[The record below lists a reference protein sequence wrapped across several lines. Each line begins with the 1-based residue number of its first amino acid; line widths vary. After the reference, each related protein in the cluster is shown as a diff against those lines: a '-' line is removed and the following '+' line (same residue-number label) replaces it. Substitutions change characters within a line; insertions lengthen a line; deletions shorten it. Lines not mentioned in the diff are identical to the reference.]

1 MSINNLVKT
10 FLPWAKLVF
19 DSKIKSNEIGLLCP
33 CGIGD
38 TYFACALAKEVSQA
52 NQGSSV
58 VAIVKKSHSDIPD
71 LFKDSIVRKVT
82 FDNRQL
88 INSAMLCH
96 NLEPGKVYF
105 AHPSVRFSDRRLS
118 IIGYKNLHLLDLYKF
133 AFNLNR
139 EAKLSKPIIPQDVVL
154 SARQRLNKYGLP
166 AGKTVILAP
175 DSNSTPNFHETSVD
189 TFWYDLSEQLIARGY
204 TVVALTNKS
213 SDFLPKISRIDFP
226 LIEAIPFS
234 ELCGLVIAA
243 RSGLC
248 DLLATAK
255 TKLTILYPDQ
265 KWYSGT
271 VYSCSSLQ
279 LVGMSKSVKEIVVN
293 ESFPPQEII
302 EQIIDYSF
310 QDDHTLV
317 T

>member
-10 FLPWAKLVF
+10 FLPWAKVVF

-38 TYFACALAKEVSQA
+38 TYFACALAQEVSKA

-82 FDNRQL
+82 FDNRQI
-88 INSAMLCH
+88 INSATLCS
-96 NLEPGKVYF
+96 NLERGRVYF
-105 AHPSVRFSDRRLS
+105 AHPSVRFSDRKLS
-118 IIGYKNLHLLDLYKF
+118 IIGYKDLNLLDLYKF
-133 AFNLNR
+133 AFNLNY
-139 EAKLSKPIIPQDVVL
+139 EATPSKPVIPQDAFL
-154 SARQRLNKYGLP
+154 SAQQRLHNYGLP
-166 AGKTVILAP
+166 YGKTVILAP
-175 DSNSTPNFHETSVD
+175 DSNSTPNFHETSAD
-189 TFWYDLSEQLIARGY
+189 TFWHDLSQQLITQGY

-213 SDFLPKISRIDFP
+213 RDFLPTIPRIDFP

-234 ELCGLVIAA
+234 EMCGLVIAA

-255 TKLTILYPDQ
+255 TKLAILYPKQ

-279 LVGMSKSVKEIVVN
+279 LMDMSTSVKEIVVH
-293 ESFPPQEII
+293 ESCIPQKII
-302 EQIIDYSF
+302 EEIIDYSF
-310 QDDHTLV
+310 QDDHLTIM
-317 T
+317 